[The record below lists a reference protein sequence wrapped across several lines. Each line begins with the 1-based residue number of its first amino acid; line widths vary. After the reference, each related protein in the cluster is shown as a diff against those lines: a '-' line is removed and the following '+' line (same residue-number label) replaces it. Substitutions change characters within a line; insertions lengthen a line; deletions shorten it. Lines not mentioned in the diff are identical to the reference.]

1 MCYHYTIPLCA
12 NDIIQDFWNLSS
24 LFFAFSVSLILWAPK
39 TAGCGKRLV
48 STSAFH
54 FGTMRFHARPTHIGS
69 VLFRC
74 FGQFFCRMNRSKRVL
89 WRRVNGV
96 YQQGIISNVNHIV
109 PDAGRNQ
116 NGVIAARFLLIPQ
129 IVFAASHPDQRVA
142 AFNSEKLIHTRMPLQ
157 PDIAARGNPHQGHL
171 QVLPRP
177 QRGAEI
183 GILLRQPVY
192 IDDER
197 LPAVIAQSRICSSAI
212 SHLSCSLL
220 SAQSLASYHDMAA
233 AGKCASG
240 SGRDRKNEEANCIP
254 VPACVGT
261 GMQLASSNMLYLP
274 QTVRRG
280 R

>member
-1 MCYHYTIPLCA
+1 MKGMNIKDLEKEGYKEMEKIDLVNNKKEAMLVNILGIVIVVVMMAFIPLLIKA
-12 NDIIQDFWNLSS
+12 SFVRSYRDNLLLS
-24 LFFAFSVSLILWAPK
+24 LIVFSVSLILWAPK

-220 SAQSLASYHDMAA
+220 SAQSLASYYDMAA
-233 AGKCASG
+233 AGKC
-240 SGRDRKNEEANCIP
+240 C
-254 VPACVGT
+254 
-261 GMQLASSNMLYLP
+261 
-274 QTVRRG
+274 
-280 R
+280 